1 MNSARGAELRE
12 REKKK
17 KKKRQKH
24 KRSKCRRET
33 KGLTGKEKMK
43 KKINRETT
51 SSYFLNFRN
60 LFFRIKTL

>member
-33 KGLTGKEKMK
+33 NGLIGKEKKM
-43 KKINRETT
+43 KINRETT
-51 SSYFLNFRN
+51 SSYF
-60 LFFRIKTL
+60 

>member
-12 REKKK
+12 RG

-24 KRSKCRRET
+24 KCSKCRRET
-33 KGLTGKEKMK
+33 KGLIGKEKKK

-51 SSYFLNFRN
+51 SSYF
-60 LFFRIKTL
+60 